1 MVCPKCGGKVH
12 VVDNVNTNEN
22 ETYRQKECLKC
33 RHVFYTVEFE
43 VDNDKSLKDTW
54 KNNHRRNYNQEV
66 IFMGDEELEAF
77 LVALAPLSEIWMF
90 TYNNFKKQGLND
102 NEAFKHTKAFME
114 VFASGMLGAI
124 PDDEE
129 SDS

>member
-54 KNNHRRNYNQEV
+54 KNNHRRNYN
-66 IFMGDEELEAF
+66 
-77 LVALAPLSEIWMF
+77 
-90 TYNNFKKQGLND
+90 
-102 NEAFKHTKAFME
+102 
-114 VFASGMLGAI
+114 
-124 PDDEE
+124 
-129 SDS
+129 